1 MIEEIWA
8 MQPRFAQRT
17 RKRAFRLLEHPRFR
31 AAYDFLVLRA
41 EESAELTE
49 LAQWWTEAQALGHD
63 ELAERLAVLSPSA
76 QGAPGEAAPPAK
88 RKRARRRRGKRR
100 GAGAAAPQAGESAD

>member
-1 MIEEIWA
+1 

-41 EESAELTE
+41 GESAELAE
-49 LAQWWTEAQALGHD
+49 LAQWWTEAQAIGH
-63 ELAERLAVLSPSA
+63 EQLAERLAALPASA
-76 QGAPGEAAPPAK
+76 QAETAPPAK

-100 GAGAAAPQAGESAD
+100 GGAAASPQAGEAAD